1 MIVLSIPGGKI
12 STMERTSLAPATAGA
27 TPLYELKAEFF
38 KAMGHPIRIRV
49 LELLSGGPLSVSD
62 LNAQIGANAP
72 HLSQQLNVLKRAGLI
87 SSERNEKYIVYSLAF
102 PELIELLAVAR
113 RILIDVLAQRSDLL
127 IDLQAS
133 YPLPN
138 RPNNVAQPHNS

>member
-1 MIVLSIPGGKI
+1 MPQTPPG
-12 STMERTSLAPATAGA
+12 SSMTDA

-62 LNAQIGANAP
+62 LNAQIGASGP

-87 SSERNEKYIVYSLAF
+87 TSERSEKYLVYSLAF

-113 RILIDVLAQRSDLL
+113 RILIDVLAQRRDLL
-127 IDLQAS
+127 VDLQAS
-133 YPLPN
+133 SPLTEPLYGEI
-138 RPNNVAQPHNS
+138 PDQA